1 MLQTKLR
8 AELKVAENKKRGHL
22 MAGEG
27 ALGDLAHFCHPER
40 VAGSF

>member
-22 MAGEG
+22 MTGEG
-27 ALGDLAHFCHPER
+27 GT
-40 VAGSF
+40 G